1 MCFEKNTYL
10 NTGIHCFY
18 SSLLYDILHFSFPE
32 REDVD
37 RKFFTQMNNELQNI
51 RNMDS
56 RYCAKA
62 QAFDN
67 FHNRWTRAFNFTTPN
82 SYILR

>member
-1 MCFEKNTYL
+1 MNHKVKLQIPGCIEQTSYVKKDK
-10 NTGIHCFY
+10 CA
-18 SSLLYDILHFSFPE
+18 FPDE
-32 REDVD
+32 IVAVVWML
-37 RKFFTQMNNELQNI
+37 KKG
-51 RNMDS
+51 RNGRGAYMDS